1 MLTPFTFSSSIPC
14 GKPSH
19 HLALLLLVLIKLIT
33 SGCSALPGKNGIAH
47 TATVISLPGFGPWG
61 SDRGAT
67 NPYYPAVVPQKIVC
81 RSREEAHKV
90 GQSLASKSSSEL
102 LLTSGTSSMA
112 PLISGKAY
120 VVVEY
125 RTYDAINQGDLLV
138 YQGRPDA
145 AKMERIC
152 MLHRAVMKDKE
163 GWLMSGDN
171 NRWSESWDR
180 VTPVTYLGTVT
191 TILEFP
197 QTM

>member
-33 SGCSALPGKNGIAH
+33 SGCSTLPGKNGVAH
-47 TATVISLPGFGPWG
+47 TATVISLPGFGIWG
-61 SDRGAT
+61 SDRAA
-67 NPYYPAVVPQKIVC
+67 NPYYPTAAPQKIVC
-81 RSREEAHKV
+81 QSREEAHLV
-90 GQSLASKSSSEL
+90 GQSLAGKSGANL
-102 LLTSGTSSMA
+102 LMTSGTNSMV
-112 PLISGKAY
+112 PLINGKAY
-120 VVVEY
+120 VVVQH
-125 RTYDAINQGDLLV
+125 RSYDTINRGDLLV

-145 AKMERIC
+145 AKNERIC
-152 MLHRAVMKDKE
+152 MLHRAVMKDKD